1 MIFVVIFFS
10 SMKTPDLI
18 TVGSFT
24 RGEGGWGWGV
34 GVVAVFVSPP
44 PSDDYSFDYSPRGY
58 PLQSPPPI
66 PGSALGRSGGQLGHC
81 LVRYFWGGTGRGIE
95 IINVHIFQLHPKDKR
110 FFSWA
115 IRFPSSD
122 FGPLWQNFKD
132 INGDCEILEC
142 SNYYLLR

>member
-1 MIFVVIFFS
+1 MNDICGNFFS

-44 PSDDYSFDYSPRGY
+44 PSDDYSFDYSPHGY

-110 FFSWA
+110 FFS
-115 IRFPSSD
+115 
-122 FGPLWQNFKD
+122 
-132 INGDCEILEC
+132 
-142 SNYYLLR
+142 